1 VGKPARAWA
10 RDGLR
15 RVVSVELTG
24 QLDGVPDHNL
34 RRYAF
39 FAGLAARRTVCTPA
53 SFFSLTPAC
62 ASGDDPKGSRVES

>member
-1 VGKPARAWA
+1 
-10 RDGLR
+10 
-15 RVVSVELTG
+15 VELTG